1 MNRVARSVSSLYLP
15 ISRVVPLINLLIL
28 KEFFWV
34 RLMGRFSA
42 LQRMF
47 RFATLSVALTL
58 FGCAQQGD
66 DLLADYVKRV
76 SRVLD
81 ADIPT
86 ATPVDLP
93 VYPQTRA
100 LRQSPPEVR
109 IDVLDA
115 WSLRGCEV
123 FTLMGERN
131 SILGRVA
138 DPLIRLDYERRLLS
152 LLPECLET
160 ESDLDDEL
168 VTELEGIL
176 DMKRD
181 VFPQHLFNATLA
193 NPDYQSYWTGGS
205 EGFAANDEVDFEGYR
220 AAQQAMAGY
229 VEQPLKVS
237 QSQWLNSMERIA
249 GYSMGGRS
257 LTAMRW
263 AIQALEQSEQML
275 RAAAADTRLCPMGR
289 PLQEL
294 GFARNVMGNVFA
306 REVQPWLVSVDQ
318 RFLAGYDALTS
329 MTETIEVDNPAIDEF
344 ETVLTHYHD
353 RYRAQIRQQVEAWQ
367 ALFDACG
374 EQATGS

>member
-1 MNRVARSVSSLYLP
+1 M
-15 ISRVVPLINLLIL
+15 SRMVCIN
-28 KEFFWV
+28 V
-34 RLMGRFSA
+34 
-42 LQRMF
+42 LQPMF
-47 RFATLSVALTL
+47 RLATFIGILSLV
-58 FGCAQQGD
+58 GCAQQGD

-81 ADIPT
+81 ADIP
-86 ATPVDLP
+86 AVTPVNLP
-93 VYPQTRA
+93 AYPQTRA
-100 LRQSPPEVR
+100 LRQSPPEVQ

-138 DPLIRLDYERRLLS
+138 DPLIRLDYERRLLT
-152 LLPECLET
+152 LLPECLAT
-160 ESDLDDEL
+160 EAGLEDDLI
-168 VTELEGIL
+168 TELEDIL
-176 DMKRD
+176 ELKRQM
-181 VFPQHLFNATLA
+181 FPQHLFNATLA

-205 EGFAANDEVDFEGYR
+205 EGFAAEDEVDFEGYR
-220 AAQQAMAGY
+220 AAQQALAGY
-229 VEQPLKVS
+229 AEQPLTVT
-237 QSQWLNSMERIA
+237 QSQWLRSMERIA
-249 GYSMGGRS
+249 GYPMGGRS

-275 RAAAADTRLCPMGR
+275 QAAAKDTRLCPMGP

-318 RFLAGYDALTS
+318 RFLAGYDALS
-329 MTETIEVDNPAIDEF
+329 AMTETIDVDNPAIDEYKIA
-344 ETVLTHYHD
+344 LTHYHD

-374 EQATGS
+374 EQATDS

>member
-1 MNRVARSVSSLYLP
+1 MYR
-15 ISRVVPLINLLIL
+15 INCIN
-28 KEFFWV
+28 
-34 RLMGRFSA
+34 A
-42 LQRMF
+42 LQPLF
-47 RFATLSVALTL
+47 RFATLLGILTL
-58 FGCAQQGD
+58 VGCTQQGD

-81 ADIPT
+81 ADIP
-86 ATPVDLP
+86 AVIPVNLP
-93 VYPQTRA
+93 AYPQTRT
-100 LRQSPPEVR
+100 LRQSPPEVQ

-115 WSLRGCEV
+115 WSLRGCDV

-138 DPLIRLDYERRLLS
+138 DPLIRLDYERRLLT
-152 LLPECLET
+152 LMPECLAT
-160 ESDLDDEL
+160 EAGLDDDL

-176 DMKRD
+176 DLKRQ
-181 VFPQHLFNATLA
+181 VFPLHLFNATLA
-193 NPDYQSYWTGGS
+193 NPDYQSYWRGGS
-205 EGFAANDEVDFEGYR
+205 EGFAAEDEVDFEGYR
-220 AAQQAMAGY
+220 AAQQALANY
-229 VEQPLKVS
+229 SEQPLTVV
-237 QSQWLNSMERIA
+237 QAQWLQSMERIA

-275 RAAAADTRLCPMGR
+275 RVAAADARLCPMGR

-329 MTETIEVDNPAIDEF
+329 MTETIDVDNAAIDEF
-344 ETVLTHYHD
+344 EAALTHYHD

>member
-1 MNRVARSVSSLYLP
+1 MYR
-15 ISRVVPLINLLIL
+15 INCIN
-28 KEFFWV
+28 
-34 RLMGRFSA
+34 A
-42 LQRMF
+42 LQPLF
-47 RFATLSVALTL
+47 RFATLLGILTL
-58 FGCAQQGD
+58 VGCTQQGD

-81 ADIPT
+81 ADIP
-86 ATPVDLP
+86 AVTPVNLP
-93 VYPQTRA
+93 AYPQTRA
-100 LRQSPPEVR
+100 LRQSPPEVQ

-138 DPLIRLDYERRLLS
+138 DPLIRLDYERRLLT
-152 LLPECLET
+152 LMPECLAT
-160 ESDLDDEL
+160 EAGLDDDL

-176 DMKRD
+176 DLKRQ
-181 VFPQHLFNATLA
+181 VFPLHLFNATLA
-193 NPDYQSYWTGGS
+193 NPDYQSYWRGGS
-205 EGFAANDEVDFEGYR
+205 EGFAAEDEVDFEGYR
-220 AAQQAMAGY
+220 AAQQALANY
-229 VEQPLKVS
+229 SEQPLTVV
-237 QSQWLNSMERIA
+237 QAQWLQSMERIA

-275 RAAAADTRLCPMGR
+275 RVAAADARLCPMGR

-329 MTETIEVDNPAIDEF
+329 MTETIDVDNAAIDEF
-344 ETVLTHYHD
+344 EAALTHYHD

>member
-1 MNRVARSVSSLYLP
+1 MACIDV
-15 ISRVVPLINLLIL
+15 
-28 KEFFWV
+28 
-34 RLMGRFSA
+34 

-47 RFATLSVALTL
+47 RIATLLSALAL
-58 FGCAQQGD
+58 VGCAPQGD

-81 ADIPT
+81 AQIP
-86 ATPVDLP
+86 AAEPVDLP
-93 VYPQTRA
+93 AYPPTRA
-100 LRQSPPEVR
+100 LRQSPPEVQ

-138 DPLIRLDYERRLLS
+138 DPLIRLDYERRLLT
-152 LLPECLET
+152 LLPECLASEP
-160 ESDLDDEL
+160 DLDDEL
-168 VTELEGIL
+168 ITELEGIL
-176 DMKRD
+176 VLKRE

-205 EGFAANDEVDFEGYR
+205 EGFAAEDSVDFEGYR
-220 AAQQAMAGY
+220 SAQRSLAGY
-229 VEQPLKVS
+229 AREPLAADR
-237 QSQWLNSMERIA
+237 SQWLDSMELIA

-257 LTAMRW
+257 LSAMRW
-263 AIQALEQSEQML
+263 ALEALEQSEQML
-275 RAAAADTRLCPMGR
+275 RQAAADNRLCPMGP

-318 RFLAGYDALTS
+318 RFLAGYDALTAMNES
-329 MTETIEVDNPAIDEF
+329 IEVDNAVMDEF
-344 ETVLTHYHD
+344 EAALTHYHD

-374 EQATGS
+374 EQATDS

>member
-1 MNRVARSVSSLYLP
+1 M
-15 ISRVVPLINLLIL
+15 
-28 KEFFWV
+28 
-34 RLMGRFSA
+34 A
-42 LQRMF
+42 L
-47 RFATLSVALTL
+47 ALV
-58 FGCAQQGD
+58 GCAQHGG

-81 ADIPT
+81 ADIP
-86 ATPVDLP
+86 AVSPVDLP
-93 VYPQTRA
+93 AYPPTRA
-100 LRQSPPEVR
+100 LRQSPPEVQ

-138 DPLIRLDYERRLLS
+138 DPLIRLDYERRLLT
-152 LLPECLET
+152 LLPECLKRET
-160 ESDLDDEL
+160 DLDDEL
-168 VTELEGIL
+168 ITELEGIL
-176 DMKRD
+176 ELKRE

-205 EGFAANDEVDFEGYR
+205 EGFAAEDEIDFEGYR
-220 AAQQAMAGY
+220 AAQQALAGY
-229 VEQPLKVS
+229 TKQPLPVT
-237 QSQWLNSMERIA
+237 QSQWLGSMERIA

-257 LTAMRW
+257 LTAMRS

-275 RAAAADTRLCPMGR
+275 QAAAADTRLCPMGP

-329 MTETIEVDNPAIDEF
+329 MTETINVENPAIEAF
-344 ETVLTHYHD
+344 EEELAQYHD
-353 RYRAQIRQQVEAWQ
+353 RFRAQIRQQVEAWQ
-367 ALFDACG
+367 ALFNACG
-374 EQATGS
+374 EQATDS